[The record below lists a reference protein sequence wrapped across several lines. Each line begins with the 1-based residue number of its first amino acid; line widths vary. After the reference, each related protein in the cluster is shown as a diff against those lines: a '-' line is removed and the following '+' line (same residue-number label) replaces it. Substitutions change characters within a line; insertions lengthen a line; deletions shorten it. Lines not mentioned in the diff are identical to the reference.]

1 VRGRHKCIAQQV
13 LRFAKKKRRQRG
25 SRREDTSWWDVWWVN
40 EALGVY
46 VRCIDTMVT
55 YYLHVMLCYVM
66 GQVHARA
73 HAVHFAFVGLYDDDV
88 GVGRVHGEISSC
100 HLPSFLP

>member
-1 VRGRHKCIAQQV
+1 MHRTAG
-13 LRFAKKKRRQRG
+13 LRFAKKKRQLG
-25 SRREDTSWWDVWWVN
+25 SRCEDTSWWDVWWVN

-46 VRCIDTMVT
+46 VRRIDTMAT

-66 GQVHARA
+66 GQVHAHA
-73 HAVHFAFVGLYDDDV
+73 HTVHFAFVGLYNDV

-100 HLPSFLP
+100 YLASFLP